1 MSRIFLRHGIVL
13 TIDDCDAYYPDG
25 CIVIEHEKLIFVGE
39 DAQHPGIHP
48 EDSVLDMRGK
58 LIMPGLINTHVHSH
72 SPLFRNFG
80 EDVPLQVW
88 LNDIMWPAESHMTE
102 EHAYYAALHT
112 CLESIS
118 SGVTTFADQFY
129 FADAVARAVEKS
141 GLRAFLCSS
150 IFENGKSERGQTVQ
164 TAADFVAAWKGRN
177 PLITPGLGPHAPYSV
192 SAEQWRSIVALS
204 QTTHTLIHTHI
215 SETKTENRKSFAE
228 KGESPTKWLES
239 LGVFSCPTLA
249 AHCIYL
255 SDEDIAVFRNHN
267 VHVSYNPV
275 SNLKLVSGIM
285 PYLKLK
291 TAGVQI
297 SLGTDGAQSNNT
309 LDLMQDL
316 KLAVLIQKQ
325 KENDPAFFSV
335 FDAVRLVTIE
345 GAKALG
351 LDSIIGTLEAG
362 KQADLIALDIQQ
374 PHLQPLHT
382 DSIQMLYTLL
392 VYCASGKDVT
402 DAMVQGTWLMKDR
415 EILTLDVH
423 SVLHNTADISEQLR
437 KKAGLTGD

>member
-1 MSRIFLRHGIVL
+1 MNRIFLRHAIVL
-13 TIDDCDAYYPDG
+13 TIDEHDAYYPDG

-39 DAQHPGIHP
+39 DAQHPEILP
-48 EDSVLDMRGK
+48 EDSVIDMRGK

-80 EDVPLQVW
+80 EDVPLQRW
-88 LNDIMWPAESHMTE
+88 LNDIMWPAESHMTA

-129 FADAVARAVEKS
+129 FADSVARAVEKS
-141 GLRAFLCSS
+141 GMRAFLCST

-164 TAADFVAAWKGRN
+164 TAADFISAWKSKN
-177 PLITPGLGPHAPYSV
+177 TLITPGLGPHAPYSV
-192 SAEQWRSIVALS
+192 SEAQWRSIVSLS
-204 QTTHTLIHTHI
+204 QETHTLIHTHI
-215 SETKTENRKSFAE
+215 SETKKENQKMYAE
-228 KGESPTKWLES
+228 KGKSPTAWLES

-249 AHCIYL
+249 AHCIYV
-255 SDEDIAVFRNHN
+255 SDEDISIFRKRN

-285 PYLKLK
+285 PYSKLK
-291 TAGVQI
+291 NAGVQI

-309 LDLMQDL
+309 LDLLKDL

-325 KENDPAFFSV
+325 KENDPATFSV

-351 LDSIIGTLEAG
+351 LDSIIGTLEVG
-362 KQADLIALDIQQ
+362 KQADLIALDVQQ
-374 PHLQPLHT
+374 PHLQPLHI

-402 DAMVQGTWLMKDR
+402 DAMVQGTWIMR
-415 EILTLDVH
+415 NRVILTLDAH
-423 SVLHNTADISEQLR
+423 SLLQNTNEISRQLR
-437 KKAGLTGD
+437 KAAGLSRG

>member
-1 MSRIFLRHGIVL
+1 M
-13 TIDDCDAYYPDG
+13 
-25 CIVIEHEKLIFVGE
+25 
-39 DAQHPGIHP
+39 
-48 EDSVLDMRGK
+48 
-58 LIMPGLINTHVHSH
+58 
-72 SPLFRNFG
+72 
-80 EDVPLQVW
+80 
-88 LNDIMWPAESHMTE
+88 
-102 EHAYYAALHT
+102 
-112 CLESIS
+112 
-118 SGVTTFADQFY
+118 
-129 FADAVARAVEKS
+129 
-141 GLRAFLCSS
+141 
-150 IFENGKSERGQTVQ
+150 
-164 TAADFVAAWKGRN
+164 
-177 PLITPGLGPHAPYSV
+177 
-192 SAEQWRSIVALS
+192 
-204 QTTHTLIHTHI
+204 
-215 SETKTENRKSFAE
+215 
-228 KGESPTKWLES
+228 
-239 LGVFSCPTLA
+239 
-249 AHCIYL
+249 
-255 SDEDIAVFRNHN
+255 
-267 VHVSYNPV
+267 HVSYNPV

-309 LDLMQDL
+309 LDLLQDL

-325 KENDPAFFSV
+325 KENDTAFFSV

-351 LDSIIGTLEAG
+351 LDSVIGTLEAG

-382 DSIQMLYTLL
+382 DSIQMLYTML